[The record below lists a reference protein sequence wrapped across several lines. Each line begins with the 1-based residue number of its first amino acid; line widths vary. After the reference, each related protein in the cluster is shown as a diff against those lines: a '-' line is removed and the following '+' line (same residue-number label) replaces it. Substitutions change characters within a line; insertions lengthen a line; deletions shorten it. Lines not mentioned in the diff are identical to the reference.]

1 MALLVKKWGGTSLA
15 TPELFSRAAERVI
28 AAKKEG
34 HDVVVVLSAMGKET
48 DRLQGL
54 ADEITKR
61 PSKREMDVLLSAGER
76 VSMALMS
83 IVLDNH
89 GFPAKSY
96 TGSQVPIVTSGF
108 HTKAQIEEIGV
119 ERLKFD
125 LDNGVIPVV
134 AGFQGIDRKK
144 NITTL
149 GRGGSDTTA
158 VALGAALQADECHIY
173 TDVDGVFTTDPRV
186 VPKARLLPR
195 LTFEEMLEMASLG
208 SRVLQI
214 RSVKMAAKYNLP
226 IRVLSSF
233 NDGTGTLISDEED
246 RVEAEEV
253 TGIAF
258 TRDEAEIVV
267 HGAPD
272 KPGVLYTLLQPISDA
287 NIEIDMIVQNANTSS
302 GLLDLGFSVQRGD
315 FDRAMELVGQAAESL
330 GVRAI
335 NSDPAV
341 VKISLVGLGMRSQS
355 GVATKMFNALASEG
369 INIRMV
375 STSEIKV
382 SVLVDEKYLELG
394 VRTLHEAFDLER
406 NTEI

>member
-15 TPELFSRAAERVI
+15 TPELFARAAERVI
-28 AAKKEG
+28 AAKEAG

-83 IVLDNH
+83 IVLDNR
-89 GFPAKSY
+89 GVPAKSY
-96 TGSQVPIVTSGF
+96 TGSQVPIVTSSL
-108 HTKAQIEEIGV
+108 HTKAQIEEIGI

-125 LDNGVIPVV
+125 LDNGVVPVV

-233 NDGTGTLISDEED
+233 NEGAGTLISYEED
-246 RVEAEEV
+246 KVEAEEV

-287 NIEIDMIVQNANTSS
+287 SIEIDMIVQNANTSS

-315 FDRAMELVGQAAESL
+315 FDRAMELVAEAGESL
-330 GVRAI
+330 GVKAI
-335 NSDPAV
+335 NGDPAV

-406 NTEI
+406 NTET

>member
-1 MALLVKKWGGTSLA
+1 M
-15 TPELFSRAAERVI
+15 
-28 AAKKEG
+28 
-34 HDVVVVLSAMGKET
+34 
-48 DRLQGL
+48 
-54 ADEITKR
+54 
-61 PSKREMDVLLSAGER
+61 
-76 VSMALMS
+76 
-83 IVLDNH
+83 
-89 GFPAKSY
+89 
-96 TGSQVPIVTSGF
+96 
-108 HTKAQIEEIGV
+108 
-119 ERLKFD
+119 
-125 LDNGVIPVV
+125 V

-233 NDGTGTLISDEED
+233 NEGAGTLISYEED
-246 RVEAEEV
+246 KVEAEEV

-287 NIEIDMIVQNANTSS
+287 SIEIDMIVQNANTSS

-315 FDRAMELVGQAAESL
+315 FDRAMELVAEAGESL
-330 GVRAI
+330 GVKAI
-335 NSDPAV
+335 NGDPAV

-406 NTEI
+406 NTET

>member
-15 TPELFSRAAERVI
+15 TPELFSRAADRVI
-28 AAKKEG
+28 AAKKAG

-83 IVLDNH
+83 IVLDNR

-96 TGSQVPIVTSGF
+96 TGSQVPIVTSSL
-108 HTKAQIEEIGV
+108 HTKAQIEEIGT

-125 LDNGVIPVV
+125 LDNGIIPVV

-158 VALGAALQADECHIY
+158 VALAASLRADECDIY

-195 LTFEEMLEMASLG
+195 LTFEEMLEMSSLG

-214 RSVKMAAKYNLP
+214 RSVKLAAKYNLP

-233 NDGTGTLISDEED
+233 NDGVGTLISYEED
-246 RVEAEEV
+246 KVEAEEV

-258 TRDEAEIVV
+258 TRDEAEVAI

-272 KPGVLYTLLQPISDA
+272 QPGIAHKLLQPISDA
-287 NIEIDMIVQNANTSS
+287 GIEIDMIVQNSSLAN
-302 GLLDLGFSVQRGD
+302 GRVDFGFTVQRAD
-315 FDRAMELVGQAAESL
+315 FEKAMELVSQSTQDM
-330 GVRAI
+330 GVKAI
-335 NSDPAV
+335 NGDDSV

-355 GVATKMFNALASEG
+355 GVATKMFQALASEG

-406 NTEI
+406 NP